1 MPALDIIEPLVAHNV
16 LLARDSKQ
24 GRVQVNPASG
34 VIDPHSINNTVFFIL
49 FGLIGSALVIVGI
62 WFFFWAK
69 NGGFYFKED
78 DWDDYKTTVL
88 RRRGPNGT
96 ILSNATPS
104 TNLGGG
110 SIYKDVDDGKTT
122 ITDSTGLSG
131 ITAGVSN
138 IGAREKR
145 KLKREK
151 KLKEKEQER
160 RDRRKEKSKRHVGE
174 DGALVDEDAER
185 EAKEQL
191 RNYRHERPAR
201 VGGINKES
209 EASTWD
215 GSTNP
220 PESMAA
226 TSDLLSNRQSTPT
239 NSPAKAGGGIRK
251 VYSTADRREDAE
263 NARMRAEARRLAERG
278 RAITAG
284 RTERRDFSYQRAGEG
299 SSSVTES
306 ALTRD
311 EGRVPGSW
319 VPSEVSSSAGG
330 ERGTKSYSHP
340 IPELRGMNSTAGT
353 ESSRPRSSRRE
364 SQRRSRS
371 GYRRGR
377 SNSYTDDDF

>member
-1 MPALDIIEPLVAHNV
+1 MPAVDMIGGLEAHDV
-16 LLARDSKQ
+16 LQARDPSPQTKGQ
-24 GRVQVNPASG
+24 ELVDPSTG
-34 VIDPHSINNTVFFIL
+34 VIDPHSINNTVMFVL
-49 FGLIGSALVIVGI
+49 FGFIGCAFVITGI

-69 NGGFYFKED
+69 NGGFHFKEN

-88 RRRGPNGT
+88 RRKGPNGT

-110 SIYKDVDDGKTT
+110 SIYKDVDDGTT
-122 ITDSTGLSG
+122 TVTDSTGLSG

-138 IGAREKR
+138 IAAREKR

-151 KLKEKEQER
+151 KLKEKEKER
-160 RDRRKEKSKRHVGE
+160 RDRRKEKSRRHVGE
-174 DGALVDEDAER
+174 DGALIDVDAER

-220 PESMAA
+220 AESTAA
-226 TSDLLSNRQSTPT
+226 TSELLSNRQVTPT
-239 NSPAKAGGGIRK
+239 NTPTKSGGGIRK

-278 RAITAG
+278 RAITGG
-284 RTERRDFSYQRAGEG
+284 RTERRDFSHQRAESSAAG
-299 SSSVTES
+299 SAVSRE
-306 ALTRD
+306 D
-311 EGRVPGSW
+311 NRVPGSW
-319 VPSEVSSSAGG
+319 VPSELSQEDAT
-330 ERGTKSYSHP
+330 GTKSYSHP
-340 IPELRGMNSTAGT
+340 MPELRGHNSSA
-353 ESSRPRSSRRE
+353 EPSRPRSSRRG
-364 SQRRSRS
+364 SRGSRRRSRS

-377 SNSYTDDDF
+377 SDSYTEDGF